1 MDEDKRTGKSGVA
14 ARRGFLATAVLTPTL
29 AAAAALLARKSGS
42 SVLPAALSDDAAG
55 AKGYHETEHIRK
67 YYSTAAF

>member
-1 MDEDKRTGKSGVA
+1 MDEDKQTGKARIA
-14 ARRGFLATAVLTPTL
+14 ARRSFLATAALVPTL
-29 AAAAALLARKSGS
+29 AAAAALLARKSGNN
-42 SVLPAALSDDAAG
+42 VLPPALSDDAAG